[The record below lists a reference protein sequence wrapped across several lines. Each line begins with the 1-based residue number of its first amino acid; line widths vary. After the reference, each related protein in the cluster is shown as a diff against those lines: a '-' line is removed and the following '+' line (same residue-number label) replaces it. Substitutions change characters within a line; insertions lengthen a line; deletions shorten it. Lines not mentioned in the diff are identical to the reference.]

1 LAPILVA
8 IVVGVAAG
16 QVLTLWLPEA
26 VKPVAKELG
35 LIFALTLAILWVL
48 RANRM
53 TAGAFKAVVFQPALL
68 NMVYMIAA
76 ILIFKGVLEDS
87 GAVAMISQEMVQWSI
102 PLMPITMLLP
112 FMVGMI
118 SGITVAFVGATFP
131 ILISL
136 VQSMGEAPFLLPYL
150 ILAICS
156 GFAGVLLS
164 PLHLC
169 LQMSSEYF
177 RTGLG
182 PVYRLMTVPMAA
194 LIVTAVLYFMVLHC
208 SLA

>member
-1 LAPILVA
+1 MPPPEGRSQRTALMPFIRELAPILVA

-16 QVLTLWLPEA
+16 QLLTVWLPEA

-35 LIFALTLAILWVL
+35 LSFALALAIFQVL
-48 RANRM
+48 RVNRM
-53 TAGAFKAVVFQPALL
+53 TPDAFKAIVFQPALL
-68 NMVYMIAA
+68 KMVYMIAA

-87 GAVAMISQEMVQWSI
+87 GAVAMISQEMGRWAI

-131 ILISL
+131 ILITL
-136 VQSMGEAPFLLPYL
+136 VQSMGEGSYLLAYM

-156 GFAGVLLS
+156 GFAGVLRA
-164 PLHLC
+164 P
-169 LQMSSEYF
+169 E
-177 RTGLG
+177 
-182 PVYRLMTVPMAA
+182 
-194 LIVTAVLYFMVLHC
+194 
-208 SLA
+208 